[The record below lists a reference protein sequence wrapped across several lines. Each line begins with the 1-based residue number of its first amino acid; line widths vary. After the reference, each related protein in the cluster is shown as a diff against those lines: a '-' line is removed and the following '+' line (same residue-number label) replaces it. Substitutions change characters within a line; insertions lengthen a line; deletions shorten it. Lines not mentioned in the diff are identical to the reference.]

1 MTKMETEEISAI
13 GKAKQES
20 SLAMMEEG
28 KIECQSELSLIFT
41 KSNHHNI
48 SLTASKD
55 DKTKEMMIRIAS
67 LSESGDPSSQ
77 SLSWKHI

>member
-1 MTKMETEEISAI
+1 
-13 GKAKQES
+13 
-20 SLAMMEEG
+20 MMEEG

-67 LSESGDPSSQ
+67 PSESGGSKSKKYQ
-77 SLSWKHI
+77 SKIQL